1 MILNKN
7 YANGK
12 LLITGEYLILEGAYS
27 LAIPCSK
34 GQHIEYNADQKSKV
48 IDWKSFDFKQ
58 KLWFS
63 VKYES
68 DSLNIIETNDKTKA
82 IGLQRILI
90 EAYKLS
96 KTVKLNGQIS
106 TFLDFPN
113 NWGLGSSSTLTVCIS
128 KIFKIDPLELHFK
141 TSNGSGYD
149 VACGHFNKPI
159 TYLINNKKPI
169 VKEID
174 FELPF
179 SENIFFIHLNK
190 KQKSENEIVRFK
202 KQTKNKSININSI
215 SDITSEMI
223 DCQNINLFNDLIDEH
238 ENIISYYIDKKPIK
252 TELFPDFNGSIKSLG
267 AWGGD
272 FVMASSLDDS
282 FEYFKAKGFNTIIP
296 FHKMIKDQ
304 SSYVDN

>member
-1 MILNKN
+1 MIKN

-34 GQHIEYNADQKSKV
+34 GQQIEYKADQKSKT
-48 IDWKSFDFKQ
+48 IEWKSYDFTQ

-68 DSLNIIETNDKTKA
+68 DSLNIIETNDQAKA
-82 IGLQRILI
+82 IGLQTILL
-90 EAYKLS
+90 EAYRLS
-96 KTVKLNGQIS
+96 KTVKLKGQIS

-113 NWGLGSSSTLTVCIS
+113 NWGLGSSSTLIVCIS
-128 KIFKIDPLELHFK
+128 KIFQIDPLELHFK

-149 VACGHFNKPI
+149 VACGYFNKPI

-169 VKEID
+169 VKEIE
-174 FELPF
+174 FEVPF
-179 SENIFFIHLNK
+179 SENIVFIHLNK
-190 KQKSENEIVRFK
+190 KQKSENEIIRFK
-202 KQTKNKSININSI
+202 KQTQNKSININSI
-215 SDITSEMI
+215 SDITSKMI
-223 DCQNINLFNDLIDEH
+223 DCQHINLFNDLIDEH
-238 ENIISYYIDKKPIK
+238 ENIISFYIDKKPIK
-252 TELFPDFNGSIKSLG
+252 NKLFSDFNGSIKSLG

-272 FVMASSLDDS
+272 FIMASSMDDS
-282 FEYFKAKGFNTIIP
+282 FEYFKTKGFDTIIP

-304 SSYVDN
+304 SSNVDN